1 MSSQLP
7 EGTPPA
13 GMQSFKVVK
22 TNRFGRQQERVLSL
36 DFASGSIVS
45 ECRAP
50 AFLPNAPG

>member
-36 DFASGSIVS
+36 DFASGAIISKWRTS
-45 ECRAP
+45 ALLRRAC
-50 AFLPNAPG
+50 